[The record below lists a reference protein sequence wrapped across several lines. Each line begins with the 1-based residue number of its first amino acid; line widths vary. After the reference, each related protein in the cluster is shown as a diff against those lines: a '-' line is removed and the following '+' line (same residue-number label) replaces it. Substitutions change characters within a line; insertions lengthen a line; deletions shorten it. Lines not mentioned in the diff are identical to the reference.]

1 MKTREQIEVFK
12 GMLLG
17 TITMVKNNPKKFG
30 IKKEFVPAFISAKEL
45 QIAVLDWVLSDNSE
59 AEI

>member
-17 TITMVKNNPKKFG
+17 TITMVKNNPKNFG
-30 IKKEFVPAFISAKEL
+30 IKKEFVLAFISAKEL
-45 QIAVLDWVLSDNSE
+45 QIAVLDWVLSDNAE